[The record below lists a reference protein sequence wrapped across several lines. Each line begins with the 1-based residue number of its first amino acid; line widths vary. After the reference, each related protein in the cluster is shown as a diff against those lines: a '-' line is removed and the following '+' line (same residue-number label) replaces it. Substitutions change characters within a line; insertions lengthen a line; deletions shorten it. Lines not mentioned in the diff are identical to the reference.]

1 MSAGGRAAAG
11 AASLSD
17 VQAYW
22 DARVDDT
29 VLSRDPPGSR
39 GYFAAMANHRYSKY
53 EYLLKLIGFERWQ
66 GREVLDVGCGAGIDV
81 ARLARSGARASGI
94 DISRRSLSLAA
105 QYLAVE
111 GQPATLAQADAA
123 RLPFRDE
130 DFDLVL
136 CSGVLPFAPDPRA
149 IVLDIR
155 RVLREQG
162 LAIFVAYNRV
172 SFMSALRAVSA
183 VGPGHGDA
191 PVFRMHTRKELDGLL
206 EAFAERQLHTA
217 SRGWHLVARC
227 RKYGDPA
234 AGTR

>member
-1 MSAGGRAAAG
+1 MSAGNRATAG

-22 DARVDDT
+22 DARVDDA
-29 VLSRDPPGSR
+29 VLSGDPPGSR

-53 EYLLKLIGFERWQ
+53 GYLSKLIGFERWQ

-81 ARLARSGARASGI
+81 VRLAGSGAHASGV
-94 DISRRSLSLAA
+94 DISRRSLSLASR
-105 QYLAVE
+105 YLAVE

-130 DFDLVL
+130 SFDLVL

-149 IVLDIR
+149 IVLDCR

-191 PVFRMHTRKELDGLL
+191 PVFRMLSRRELDRLL
-206 EAFAERQLHTA
+206 EAFAERQLRTA
-217 SRGWHLVARC
+217 SRGWHLVACC
-227 RKYGDPA
+227 RKHGDPA
-234 AGTR
+234 VAAC